1 MSRVI
6 VRYFAVL
13 REQKGREHEEVEL
26 LPGETAA
33 ALYARLFPP
42 GPHGALPVAFAR
54 NLEYVGGGAV
64 LADGDE
70 VVFLPPLGGG

>member
-1 MSRVI
+1 MARVT

-13 REQKGREHEEVEL
+13 REWRGADHEEVAL

-42 GPHGALPVAFAR
+42 GPSGALPVAYACNR
-54 NLEYVGGGAV
+54 EYVGGGTV
-64 LADGDE
+64 LSDGDE
-70 VVFLPPLGGG
+70 VAFLPPLGGG